1 MSIPDTSEAS
11 NPAKHGASCGSY
23 PAAPCSVS
31 YKFRTFQEA
40 VDRIPTDKIR
50 ECFDEMGKTFAVA
63 KAFAEAQYEIA
74 AALAKADGKEFPAM
88 PASLLQLP
96 DEHEWVDDGKG
107 ECVADIVGVARIE
120 ITQNPTGQP
129 RAASARS
136 VGPGCSTLNS
146 GGSNANL

>member
-1 MSIPDTSEAS
+1 MSPGPALEKFNDPRVPPACEA
-11 NPAKHGASCGSY
+11 Y
-23 PAAPCSVS
+23 PGKRCSVS
-31 YKFRTFQEA
+31 YKFRTIQEA

-120 ITQNPTGQP
+120 ITQNPKVLPLAGLGASREQP
-129 RAASARS
+129 V
-136 VGPGCSTLNS
+136 VGHS
-146 GGSNANL
+146 

>member
-31 YKFRTFQEA
+31 YKFRTIQEA

-120 ITQNPTGQP
+120 ITQNPEGLRTRHLVAGTQHP
-129 RAASARS
+129 LVVA
-136 VGPGCSTLNS
+136 P
-146 GGSNANL
+146 NLPEK

>member
-1 MSIPDTSEAS
+1 MSPGPALEKFNDPRTPPACEAY
-11 NPAKHGASCGSY
+11 PAKR
-23 PAAPCSVS
+23 CSVS
-31 YKFRTFQEA
+31 YKFRTIQEA

-120 ITQNPTGQP
+120 ITQNPSVLP
-129 RAASARS
+129 PAAPAGREQR
-136 VGPGCSTLNS
+136 VVRCRN
-146 GGSNANL
+146 